1 MARVAQ
7 QSAAPLSAG
16 LARRRLTA
24 LGPSDRNCA
33 RERAIGSP
41 VDFKKPPG
49 FAVTRDRTSS
59 LADEAELPPVV
70 ARMVVEL
77 RSDGTRTVARGAI
90 EDLNSGERVAIR
102 ADASTPLALAN
113 ELARTLLK
121 TPLLAR
127 ETIKAVLPAFV
138 RRKL

>member
-1 MARVAQ
+1 M
-7 QSAAPLSAG
+7 
-16 LARRRLTA
+16 
-24 LGPSDRNCA
+24 
-33 RERAIGSP
+33 
-41 VDFKKPPG
+41 DFKKPPG
-49 FAVTRDRTSS
+49 FAVTRDRTST

-77 RSDGTRTVARGAI
+77 RSDGTRTIARGAI
-90 EDLNSGERVAIR
+90 EDLNSGERVAVR

-113 ELARTLLK
+113 ELAKSLLK

-127 ETIKAVLPAFV
+127 ETLKAVLPAFV